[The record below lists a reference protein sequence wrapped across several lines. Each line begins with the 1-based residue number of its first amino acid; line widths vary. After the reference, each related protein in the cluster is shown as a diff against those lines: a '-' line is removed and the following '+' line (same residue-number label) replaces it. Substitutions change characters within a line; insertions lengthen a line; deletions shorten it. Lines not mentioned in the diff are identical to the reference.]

1 MIKKLMK
8 YDLKKMTNLLIYLYP
23 ITILMAGITRLI
35 NIGKEIQLIFIIGQ
49 IFAGITYSLVA
60 NILVNTFVQILTTFN
75 RSFYKDESYLTHTL
89 PVSKKQ
95 LIASKYL
102 SALTVIFASVLVSVV
117 SLVIVLY
124 TNELGEMIKSF
135 INLTIS
141 GLNIPTGTFITII
154 VVLLFAQICC
164 MISMAF
170 TVIVKANTYQEKRVL
185 KGLGWFAGL
194 YLGIGAITLML
205 GVLMA
210 AITGDFSSVF
220 AEVIPARIL
229 INLIILA
236 GVLYLLYSILFYL
249 ACNKLFAKGV
259 NVD

>member
-1 MIKKLMK
+1 
-8 YDLKKMTNLLIYLYP
+8 
-23 ITILMAGITRLI
+23 
-35 NIGKEIQLIFIIGQ
+35 
-49 IFAGITYSLVA
+49 
-60 NILVNTFVQILTTFN
+60 
-75 RSFYKDESYLTHTL
+75 
-89 PVSKKQ
+89 
-95 LIASKYL
+95 
-102 SALTVIFASVLVSVV
+102 
-117 SLVIVLY
+117 
-124 TNELGEMIKSF
+124 
-135 INLTIS
+135 S

-154 VVLLFAQICC
+154 VVLIFAQICC

-170 TVIVKANTYQEKRVL
+170 TAIVKANSYQEKRVL
-185 KGLGWFAGL
+185 KGLGWFAAL

-210 AITGDFSSVF
+210 AITGDFGSVF
-220 AEVIPARIL
+220 AEVIPARLL